1 MKILRTLLALSSLSL
16 LAGCASDSG
25 IKIDNSWI
33 NGDYTGDRLSNLLV
47 VGLAPNEANV
57 KIWEDAFVAQL
68 QKSGR
73 RGTPAYTIFTKA
85 FLAENGVDNEEAA
98 KAKIRELGFDG
109 VILGKIRDV
118 ESGPV
123 VEGGE
128 THVMATPAYYS
139 FYSYYAP
146 QVYQVQDKTRVV
158 QVNRVRVETNIYA
171 VKGETLVYT
180 AMIDSINMGN
190 DSATVT
196 GLVESVIK
204 DLKSRKVL

>member
-16 LAGCASDSG
+16 LAGCACDSG

-73 RGTPAYTIFTKA
+73 RGTPAHTIFNQA
-85 FLAENGVDNEEAA
+85 FIAESGVDNEEAA

-109 VILGKIRDV
+109 VILLGCKYGDDYQCHFIKGSELASVREKNVREKLQQMAMDV
-118 ESGPV
+118 E
-123 VEGGE
+123 
-128 THVMATPAYYS
+128 
-139 FYSYYAP
+139 
-146 QVYQVQDKTRVV
+146 
-158 QVNRVRVETNIYA
+158 RVELHQIQIDEYDKLPGIFQNFAELIDEIGYNPF
-171 VKGETLVYT
+171 KG
-180 AMIDSINMGN
+180 M
-190 DSATVT
+190 
-196 GLVESVIK
+196 
-204 DLKSRKVL
+204 